1 MVSVRSNKTLRQ
13 WRKKNIP
20 HKMMCKQYLSI
31 NRVQHKVFEGKL
43 QSEEI
48 NHIKKIQGINNPRQA
63 NQMRRNTLTP
73 LTHIH
78 RNHHY
83 NYNNITGIDNHYSMI
98 SLNINGQDFYEKGTE

>member
-1 MVSVRSNKTLRQ
+1 
-13 WRKKNIP
+13 
-20 HKMMCKQYLSI
+20 
-31 NRVQHKVFEGKL
+31 
-43 QSEEI
+43 
-48 NHIKKIQGINNPRQA
+48 
-63 NQMRRNTLTP
+63 MRRNTLTP